1 MINYIRFLMYKVI
14 EDKTLVEFDYEFV
27 VKKSLKER
35 LFSWPWRPFKKEITI
50 TNTKP
55 SKLIYKKDDCLVMH
69 PTVAKRLR
77 NYVKNNKHFL
87 VAAYLRKYLR

>member
-1 MINYIRFLMYKVI
+1 MGAAPTNWQRTIRQEEHKTCNIN
-14 EDKTLVEFDYEFV
+14 
-27 VKKSLKER
+27 
-35 LFSWPWRPFKKEITI
+35 
-50 TNTKP
+50 KP
-55 SKLIYKKDDCLVMH
+55 GFNPHLDPKYIYKKDKCLVMH

>member
-14 EDKTLVEFDYEFV
+14 EDKTLEEFDYEFV

-35 LFSWPWRPFKKEITI
+35 LFSWPWQPFKKEITI
-50 TNTKP
+50 INTKP
-55 SKLIYKKDDCLVMH
+55 SKYIYKKDECLVMH

-77 NYVKNNKHFL
+77 NYVRNNKHFL